1 MFPSVSPVFFQIGT
15 VTYQHR
21 LRFRWRG
28 FMYEFLPLIRKAR
41 TRCDL
46 TGFHL
51 AARSAQ
57 VLSLGRLACWR
68 SSRPGARGLSARFH
82 TFSLS
87 RAPRLCP
94 VAVDITML
102 TRRKL
107 RLEEVYSER
116 LSQKHFQRQLLISAM
131 RFLKLSRFLNP
142 KQLRFRVIYFICKF
156 LDLAKSEKVW
166 LRILFWFTV
175 VGIMAIIVLYVSWRV
190 YVAGVKVTV
199 WNENRLNLKW
209 REQGSYFTMA
219 FDFLIAPVFFTVMIR
234 DHFRIFRSLL
244 MSGGVIPY
252 LLLCVENP
260 YVIVLSIVM
269 IVKIIFVLLVIIL
282 VVGLISLLDEGGSGS
297 SGGSGGL
304 IIENIGDGIWAIF
317 EI

>member
-1 MFPSVSPVFFQIGT
+1 MFLGLCQMVLMTSKTSLQKWSGVFLFPSVSPVFFQIGT

-46 TGFHL
+46 CRALH
-51 AARSAQ
+51 
-57 VLSLGRLACWR
+57 
-68 SSRPGARGLSARFH
+68 ARFH
-82 TFSLS
+82 TLSLS

-142 KQLRFRVIYFICKF
+142 KQLRFRLLILRFIPSTGP
-156 LDLAKSEKVW
+156 LEKSYSTLLRTAVMFFFKVE
-166 LRILFWFTV
+166 
-175 VGIMAIIVLYVSWRV
+175 MAVSM
-190 YVAGVKVTV
+190 
-199 WNENRLNLKW
+199 
-209 REQGSYFTMA
+209 F
-219 FDFLIAPVFFTVMIR
+219 
-234 DHFRIFRSLL
+234 
-244 MSGGVIPY
+244 
-252 LLLCVENP
+252 
-260 YVIVLSIVM
+260 
-269 IVKIIFVLLVIIL
+269 
-282 VVGLISLLDEGGSGS
+282 
-297 SGGSGGL
+297 
-304 IIENIGDGIWAIF
+304 
-317 EI
+317 